1 MAFVSF
7 AWKLT
12 VFCVFLALLGLA
24 RGSLPLFVNATS
36 VKVGYLWDTPRD
48 ENLHTSEVVMEK
60 EHGGSLLRLVCSI
73 SPPLPTDE
81 HHWELRN
88 ELVQWYK
95 NGPKAETIE
104 NPRYWSDDMTR
115 TAISFVK
122 VTLDVLGT
130 YSCSYGGLTS
140 SIDVL
145 VANVDVAKTLKK
157 PQNLME
163 LKTYVSYMKDKSGI
177 TGWTDRQ
184 ELLPPFTTDKYC
196 SPHQRK
202 AKQTP
207 SSVHQIRASDIK
219 VIAAMGDTFTLGL
232 GARATSLNG
241 FFTNYEG
248 ISWSIGGGSYLNKT
262 TTTLPNII
270 SQFNPALKGAPG
282 KSSSNG
288 IDVDLNVA
296 FAGASANDLQDQ
308 AIDLVSRLK
317 IMKGIDFK
325 NDWKLLTVW
334 IGTEDLCQ
342 VCKDADKFSP
352 SSFIKYFMRMLSY
365 LQKKVPRL
373 FVNLVPPMNVSSL
386 HQLYGERTQSCEIL
400 EWNSCPCLKSAVE
413 RKRVSETVKE
423 YKNLLDELV
432 NSGLYDTKENFA
444 VVIQP
449 ALQGLPRT
457 QNGSLVTSYFGLDCL
472 HFSASG
478 HAAAALALWRN
489 MLEPFGSKTKTW
501 GDQETLKCPSEDKP
515 YIFTKIN
522 SKIVSSDTSA
532 RDDHDNESSGN
543 FPPAAAVALA
553 VCLTSIVVIVVVS
566 VWRSRKSRRR
576 PEATRLLYAPGPY
589 KPKI

>member
-1 MAFVSF
+1 M
-7 AWKLT
+7 
-12 VFCVFLALLGLA
+12 
-24 RGSLPLFVNATS
+24 NATS

-60 EHGGSLLRLVCSI
+60 EHGGSVLRLICSI

-95 NGPKAETIE
+95 NGPKGETFE

-130 YSCSYGGLTS
+130 YSCSY
-140 SIDVL
+140 

-184 ELLPPFTTDKYC
+184 ELLPVSENVLSCIMELLAYI
-196 SPHQRK
+196 
-202 AKQTP
+202 
-207 SSVHQIRASDIK
+207 HQIRASDIK

-248 ISWSIGGGSYLNKT
+248 ISWS
-262 TTTLPNII
+262 
-270 SQFNPALKGAPG
+270 QFSPALKGAPG
-282 KSSSNG
+282 KGSSNG
-288 IDVDLNVA
+288 VDVDLNVA

-325 NDWKLLTVW
+325 DDWKLLTVW

-352 SSFIKYFMRMLSY
+352 SSFIKYLMRMLSY

-386 HQLYGERTQSCEIL
+386 HQLDGERTQSCEIL

-413 RKRVSETVKE
+413 RKRVSEAVKE

-432 NSGLYDTKENFA
+432 NSGLYDIKENFA

-457 QNGSLVTSYFGLDCL
+457 Q
-472 HFSASG
+472 
-478 HAAAALALWRN
+478 
-489 MLEPFGSKTKTW
+489 LEPFGSKTKTW

-532 RDDHDNESSGN
+532 RDDDDNESSRN